1 MWGKAI
7 VVVLLAVL
15 ANFYLGGRTERPSD
29 AAKADRTTAAPAA
42 RRPAPDTYWSVAVTW
57 RLKR

>member
-15 ANFYLGGRTERPSD
+15 ANFYMGRTARPSD
-29 AAKADRTTAAPAA
+29 AAKADRAEKA
-42 RRPAPDTYWSVAVTW
+42 DS
-57 RLKR
+57 L

>member
-7 VVVLLAVL
+7 VVVFLAVL

-29 AAKADRTTAAPAA
+29 AAKADRAEKAD
-42 RRPAPDTYWSVAVTW
+42 RRRRKPELCSA
-57 RLKR
+57 

>member
-15 ANFYLGGRTERPSD
+15 ANFYMGRTARPSD
-29 AAKADRTTAAPAA
+29 AAKAAPSDLSPCS
-42 RRPAPDTYWSVAVTW
+42 R
-57 RLKR
+57 